1 MSVTSVSHFF
11 FLASCLAF
19 SAFFFSLKALTLFS
33 LRGCP
38 FDGAFITASKA
49 GSSKRTAGA
58 IGRCPCLCKYASIVF
73 RFFPEAFIMS
83 SIVKKL
89 PFSFI
94 QLNIID
100 LDIGIKSFFE
110 KMIKSLDKKANVGY
124 IKGMDNKTFIK
135 ESVWL

>member
-1 MSVTSVSHFF
+1 
-11 FLASCLAF
+11 
-19 SAFFFSLKALTLFS
+19 
-33 LRGCP
+33 
-38 FDGAFITASKA
+38 
-49 GSSKRTAGA
+49 
-58 IGRCPCLCKYASIVF
+58 
-73 RFFPEAFIMS
+73 MS